1 MQVLTT
7 SRRPGEDNRRCTKTV
22 EQRLAKHK
30 KMFEKFMK
38 YPIDVF
44 REGDFS
50 FGIPLPGLLIVVLLG
65 VLVATTIW
73 AYRRTRGRTRRGFR
87 GVLIFFRTL
96 VLCFLAFCLLKP
108 LLTIYD
114 TNPDD
119 SYLLVM
125 IDRSKSMQITD
136 SVDTETR
143 IRRANKLLFG
153 DESQDS
159 DSLLTQLNAKFKTRL
174 FAFDTAAKRI
184 SSQALTA
191 ADGESTD
198 IPNALNEALDELQ
211 GIPLSGVVLLTD
223 GADRSGTDIAKLAL
237 QTRERK
243 LPIHTVGI
251 GSEAG
256 TADLELVKVDVPR
269 TAEED
274 FPVEMWATVRRRGY
288 KGKKVNVQLT
298 SNGRIL
304 KSIPV
309 DMDEVEPQGAS
320 KETRTARVP
329 IKFTPRQPG
338 TLRYEVHVLPE
349 TDEAVP
355 QNNTKTFLLKV
366 APSKRVKILF
376 VDGKPRQEFKHIKR
390 SLKEDANIQLTDRFL
405 KDGNKYG
412 GTRSG
417 TEPDFDDYYPDSKE
431 VLFSF
436 DAIIIGNVAASHFTK
451 QELENT
457 VEFVRTRG
465 GGLLMLGGAD
475 SLGNHELAES
485 YLNTP
490 IAQLLPV
497 ELELG
502 ASPPPP
508 APRGRSS
515 REGYKLQLTPDGKV
529 EPLMALADTP
539 MENLARWDIQE
550 PLLGYSKV
558 KRAKPGALV
567 LAEHPT
573 ERNQFGKRILVATQ
587 NYNAGRVM
595 VFTPN
600 SSWRWQMLQSHQDET
615 HQRFWRQVAKW
626 LTTAP
631 KEHLKLDIAKT
642 AYTLKEPVVIQVTA
656 TDRRF
661 EPTNQARLRAVLI
674 DETGKRKEIRLEPV
688 LGEDGLYSARF
699 IPNRYGEYTVTATGT
714 LNGEALGEQQTL
726 FEVKPSYAEFS
737 NAELNVALLKALAEG
752 SGGKYYPLEEASQ
765 LVQQIP
771 LVESAT
777 STITDV
783 DIWDMPLIFAL
794 LLAMLGL
801 EWFLRKRVGL
811 V

>member
-1 MQVLTT
+1 
-7 SRRPGEDNRRCTKTV
+7 
-22 EQRLAKHK
+22 
-30 KMFEKFMK
+30 MFEKFMK

-65 VLVATTIW
+65 VLLAATIW
-73 AYRRTRGRTRRGFR
+73 AYRSTRGRTRRGLR
-87 GVLIFFRTL
+87 GVLIFFRAL
-96 VLCFLAFCLLKP
+96 VLCALAFCLLKP
-108 LLTIYD
+108 FLTIYD

-125 IDRSKSMQITD
+125 VDRSKSMQITD
-136 SVDTETR
+136 AVNTETR
-143 IRRANKLLFG
+143 LHRANKLLFG
-153 DESQDS
+153 EENQDS
-159 DSLLTQLNAKFKTRL
+159 GALLAQLNAKFKARL
-174 FAFDTAAKRI
+174 FAFDTGAKRI
-184 SSQALTA
+184 PSEALTDA
-191 ADGESTD
+191 NGESTD

-256 TADLELVKVDVPR
+256 TDDLELVKVDVPR

-274 FPVEMWATVRRRGY
+274 FPVEMWATVKRRGY
-288 KGKKVNVQLT
+288 KGKKVNLQLT
-298 SNGRIL
+298 HNGRIL
-304 KSIPV
+304 TSLPV
-309 DMDEVEPQGAS
+309 DMDKVEPQGTS
-320 KETRTARVP
+320 KETRTVRVP

-338 TLRYEVHVLPE
+338 TQRYGVHVLPD
-349 TDEAVP
+349 TNADEAVP

-390 SLKEDANIQLTDRFL
+390 ALKEDPNIQLTDRFL
-405 KDGNKYG
+405 KNDSEYG
-412 GTRSG
+412 GTQTG
-417 TEPDFDDYYPDSKE
+417 TELVFNDYYPDSKE
-431 VLFSF
+431 ALFYF

-465 GGLLMLGGAD
+465 GGLLMLGGAE

-502 ASPPPP
+502 SPPPPP
-508 APRGRSS
+508 APRGRAS
-515 REGYKLQLTPDGKV
+515 REGYQLQLTPDGKV

-539 MENLARWDIQE
+539 GENLARWESQK

-573 ERNQFGKRILVATQ
+573 ERNQFGKRILLATQ

-600 SSWRWQMLQSHQDET
+600 SSWRWQMLQSHQDES

-642 AYTLKEPVVIQVTA
+642 AYTLKEPVVIEVTA
-656 TDRRF
+656 TDQGF
-661 EPTNQARLRAVLI
+661 EPTNQAKLRTVI
-674 DETGKRKEIRLEPV
+674 VDETGKRKELRLEQV

-714 LNGEALGEQQTL
+714 LNGESLGEQQSL

-783 DIWDMPLIFAL
+783 DIWDMPLIFGL

-801 EWFLRKRVGL
+801 EWFVRKRVGL

>member
-1 MQVLTT
+1 
-7 SRRPGEDNRRCTKTV
+7 
-22 EQRLAKHK
+22 
-30 KMFEKFMK
+30 MFEKFMK

-44 REGDFS
+44 QEGDFS

-65 VLVATTIW
+65 VLVAATIW
-73 AYRRTRGRTRRGFR
+73 AYRSTRGRTRRGFR
-87 GVLIFFRTL
+87 GVLIFFRAL

-119 SYLLVM
+119 SYLVVM
-125 IDRSKSMQITD
+125 VDSSKSMQITD
-136 SVDTETR
+136 SINTATR
-143 IRRANKLLFG
+143 LQRANKLLFG
-153 DESQDS
+153 DEGQDS
-159 DSLLTQLNAKFKTRL
+159 DSLLAQLNAKFKVRL
-174 FAFDTAAKRI
+174 FAFDTVAKRI
-184 SSQALTA
+184 PSEALTN

-223 GADRSGTDIAKLAL
+223 GVDKSGTNIAKLAL

-256 TADLELVKVDVPR
+256 TDDLELVKVDVPR

-274 FPVEMWATVRRRGY
+274 FPVEMWATVKRRGY

-304 KSIPV
+304 KSNPV
-309 DMDEVEPQGAS
+309 DMDEVEPQGVL

-329 IKFTPRQPG
+329 IKFTPREPG
-338 TLRYEVHVLPE
+338 TRRYEVHVLLE
-349 TDEAVP
+349 ADEAVP

-366 APSKRVKILF
+366 APSKKVKILF

-390 SLKEDANIQLTDRFL
+390 ALKEDPNIQLTDRFL
-405 KDGNKYG
+405 KTSDGKYG
-412 GTRSG
+412 GTQTESG
-417 TEPDFDDYYPDSKE
+417 QNFGFYPDSKE
-431 VLFSF
+431 ELFDF
-436 DAIIIGNVAASHFTK
+436 DAIIIGNVAASYFTK

-475 SLGNHELAES
+475 SLGNPELSAS

-502 ASPPPP
+502 SPPPPP

-515 REGYKLQLTPDGKV
+515 SEGYQLQLTSDGKI

-539 MENLARWDIQE
+539 TENLARWESQQ

-573 ERNQFGKRILVATQ
+573 ERNKFGKRILLATQ

-600 SSWRWQMLQSHQDET
+600 SSWRWQMLQPHEDEN
-615 HQRFWRQVAKW
+615 HERFWRQVAKW

-631 KEHLKLDIAKT
+631 KEHLKLDIPKT
-642 AYTLKEPVVIQVTA
+642 AYTLKEPVVIEVTA
-656 TDRRF
+656 TDGEF
-661 EPTNQARLRAVLI
+661 ELTNQAKLRAVLV
-674 DETGKRKEIRLEPV
+674 DETGKRKELRLEQV

-714 LNGEALGEQQTL
+714 LNGESLGEQQSL
-726 FEVKPSYAEFS
+726 FEVKTSYAEFS
-737 NAELNVALLKALAEG
+737 NAELNVALLKTLAEG

-765 LVQQIP
+765 LVYRIP

-783 DIWDMPLIFAL
+783 DIWDMPLIFGL

>member
-1 MQVLTT
+1 
-7 SRRPGEDNRRCTKTV
+7 
-22 EQRLAKHK
+22 
-30 KMFEKFMK
+30 MFEKFMK

-65 VLVATTIW
+65 VLLAATIW
-73 AYRRTRGRTRRGFR
+73 AYRSTRGRTRRGLR
-87 GVLIFFRTL
+87 GVLIFFRAL
-96 VLCFLAFCLLKP
+96 VLCALAFCLLKP
-108 LLTIYD
+108 FLTIYD

-125 IDRSKSMQITD
+125 VDRSKSMQITD
-136 SVDTETR
+136 AVNTETR
-143 IRRANKLLFG
+143 LHRANKLLFG
-153 DESQDS
+153 EESQDS
-159 DSLLTQLNAKFKTRL
+159 DALLAQLNAKFKARL
-174 FAFDTAAKRI
+174 FAFDTGAKRI
-184 SSQALTA
+184 PSEALTDA
-191 ADGESTD
+191 NGESTD

-256 TADLELVKVDVPR
+256 TDDLELVKVDVPR

-274 FPVEMWATVRRRGY
+274 FPVEMWATVKRRGY
-288 KGKKVNVQLT
+288 KGKKVNLQLT
-298 SNGRIL
+298 NNGRIL
-304 KSIPV
+304 TSLPV
-309 DMDEVEPQGAS
+309 DMDKVEPRGTS
-320 KETRTARVP
+320 KETRTVRVP

-338 TLRYEVHVLPE
+338 TQRYGVHVLLD
-349 TDEAVP
+349 TNADEAVP

-390 SLKEDANIQLTDRFL
+390 ALKEDPNIQLTDRFL
-405 KDGNKYG
+405 KNDSEYG
-412 GTRSG
+412 GTQTG
-417 TEPDFDDYYPDSKE
+417 TEPVFNDYYPDSKE
-431 VLFSF
+431 ALFYF

-465 GGLLMLGGAD
+465 GGLLMLGGAE

-502 ASPPPP
+502 SPPPPP
-508 APRGRSS
+508 APRGRAS
-515 REGYKLQLTPDGKV
+515 REGYQLQLTPDGKV

-539 MENLARWDIQE
+539 GENLARWESQK

-573 ERNQFGKRILVATQ
+573 ERNQFGKRILLATQ

-600 SSWRWQMLQSHQDET
+600 SSWRWQMLQSHQDES

-631 KEHLKLDIAKT
+631 KEHLKLHIAKT
-642 AYTLKEPVVIQVTA
+642 AYTLKEPVVIEVTA
-656 TDRRF
+656 TDQGF
-661 EPTNQARLRAVLI
+661 EPTNQAKLRTVI
-674 DETGKRKEIRLEPV
+674 VDETGKRKELRLEQV

-714 LNGEALGEQQTL
+714 LNSESLGEQQSL

-783 DIWDMPLIFAL
+783 DIWDMPLIFGL

-801 EWFLRKRVGL
+801 EWFVRKRVGL

>member
-1 MQVLTT
+1 
-7 SRRPGEDNRRCTKTV
+7 
-22 EQRLAKHK
+22 
-30 KMFEKFMK
+30 MFEKFMK

-44 REGDFS
+44 QEGDFS

-65 VLVATTIW
+65 VLVAATIW
-73 AYRRTRGRTRRGFR
+73 AYRSTRGRTRRGFR
-87 GVLIFFRTL
+87 GVLIFFRAL

-108 LLTIYD
+108 FLTIYD

-119 SYLLVM
+119 SYLVVM
-125 IDRSKSMQITD
+125 VDSSKSMQITD
-136 SVDTETR
+136 SINTATR
-143 IRRANKLLFG
+143 LQRANKLLFG
-153 DESQDS
+153 DEGQDS
-159 DSLLTQLNAKFKTRL
+159 DSLLAQLNAKFKVRL
-174 FAFDTAAKRI
+174 FAFDTVAKRI
-184 SSQALTA
+184 PSEALTN

-223 GADRSGTDIAKLAL
+223 GVDRSGTNIAKLAL

-256 TADLELVKVDVPR
+256 TDDLELVKVDVPR

-274 FPVEMWATVRRRGY
+274 FPVEMWATVKRRGY

-304 KSIPV
+304 KSSPV

-329 IKFTPRQPG
+329 IKFTPREPG
-338 TLRYEVHVLPE
+338 TQRYEVHVLLE
-349 TDEAVP
+349 ADEAVP

-366 APSKRVKILF
+366 APSKKVKILF

-390 SLKEDANIQLTDRFL
+390 ALKEDPNIQLTDRFL
-405 KDGNKYG
+405 KTSDGKYG
-412 GTRSG
+412 GTQTESG
-417 TEPDFDDYYPDSKE
+417 QNFGFYPDSKE
-431 VLFSF
+431 ELFDF
-436 DAIIIGNVAASHFTK
+436 DAIIIGNVAASYFTK

-475 SLGNHELAES
+475 SLGNPELSAS

-502 ASPPPP
+502 SPPPPP

-515 REGYKLQLTPDGKV
+515 SEGYQLQLTSDGKI

-539 MENLARWDIQE
+539 TENLARWESQQ

-573 ERNQFGKRILVATQ
+573 ERNKFGKRILLATQ

-600 SSWRWQMLQSHQDET
+600 SSWRWQMLQPHEDEN
-615 HQRFWRQVAKW
+615 HERFWRQVAKW

-631 KEHLKLDIAKT
+631 KEHLKLDIPKT
-642 AYTLKEPVVIQVTA
+642 AYTLKEPVVIEVTA
-656 TDRRF
+656 TDGEF
-661 EPTNQARLRAVLI
+661 ELTNQAKLRAVLV
-674 DETGKRKEIRLEPV
+674 DEIGKRKELRLEQV

-714 LNGEALGEQQTL
+714 LNGESLGEQQSL
-726 FEVKPSYAEFS
+726 FEVKTSYAEFS
-737 NAELNVALLKALAEG
+737 NAELNVALLKTLAEG

-765 LVQQIP
+765 LVYRIP

-783 DIWDMPLIFAL
+783 DIWDMPLIFGL

>member
-1 MQVLTT
+1 MHKNRGTT
-7 SRRPGEDNRRCTKTV
+7 PRET
-22 EQRLAKHK
+22 Q

-73 AYRRTRGRTRRGFR
+73 AYRSTRGRTRRGFR
-87 GVLIFFRTL
+87 GVLIFFRAL

-136 SVDTETR
+136 SVNTETR

-159 DSLLTQLNAKFKTRL
+159 DSLLAQLNAKFKTRL

-274 FPVEMWATVRRRGY
+274 FPLEMWATVRRRGY

-515 REGYKLQLTPDGKV
+515 REEYKLQLTPDGKV

-539 MENLARWDIQE
+539 MENLARWEIQE

-714 LNGEALGEQQTL
+714 LNGESLGEQQTL

>member
-7 SRRPGEDNRRCTKTV
+7 SRRPGEDNRRTKTV

-65 VLVATTIW
+65 VLVAATIW
-73 AYRRTRGRTRRGFR
+73 AYRSTRGRTRRGLR
-87 GVLIFFRTL
+87 GVLIFFRAL

-153 DESQDS
+153 DENQDS

-274 FPVEMWATVRRRGY
+274 FPLEMWATVRRRGY

-515 REGYKLQLTPDGKV
+515 REGYKLQLTADGKV

-539 MENLARWDIQE
+539 MENLARWEIQE

-714 LNGEALGEQQTL
+714 LNGESLGEQQTL

>member
-1 MQVLTT
+1 
-7 SRRPGEDNRRCTKTV
+7 
-22 EQRLAKHK
+22 
-30 KMFEKFMK
+30 MFEKFMK

-65 VLVATTIW
+65 VLLAATIW
-73 AYRRTRGRTRRGFR
+73 AYRSTRGRTRRGLR
-87 GVLIFFRTL
+87 GVLIFFRAL
-96 VLCFLAFCLLKP
+96 VLCALAFCLLKP
-108 LLTIYD
+108 FLTIYD

-125 IDRSKSMQITD
+125 VDRSKSMQITD
-136 SVDTETR
+136 AVNTETR
-143 IRRANKLLFG
+143 LHRANKLLFG
-153 DESQDS
+153 EENQDS
-159 DSLLTQLNAKFKTRL
+159 DALLAQLNAKFKARL
-174 FAFDTAAKRI
+174 FAFDTGAKRI
-184 SSQALTA
+184 PSEALTDA
-191 ADGESTD
+191 NGESTD

-256 TADLELVKVDVPR
+256 TDDLELVKVDVPR

-274 FPVEMWATVRRRGY
+274 FPVEMWATVKRRGY
-288 KGKKVNVQLT
+288 KGKKVNLQLT
-298 SNGRIL
+298 NNGRIL
-304 KSIPV
+304 TSLPV
-309 DMDEVEPQGAS
+309 DMDKVEPRGTS
-320 KETRTARVP
+320 KETRTVRVP

-338 TLRYEVHVLPE
+338 TQRYGVHVLLD
-349 TDEAVP
+349 TNADEAVP

-390 SLKEDANIQLTDRFL
+390 ALKEDPNIQLTDRFL
-405 KDGNKYG
+405 KNDSEYG
-412 GTRSG
+412 GTQTG
-417 TEPDFDDYYPDSKE
+417 TEPVFNDYYPDSKE
-431 VLFSF
+431 ALFYF

-465 GGLLMLGGAD
+465 GGLLMLGGAE

-502 ASPPPP
+502 SPPPPP
-508 APRGRSS
+508 APRGRAS
-515 REGYKLQLTPDGKV
+515 REGYQLQLTPDGKV

-539 MENLARWDIQE
+539 GENLARWESQK

-573 ERNQFGKRILVATQ
+573 ERNQFGKRILLATQ

-600 SSWRWQMLQSHQDET
+600 SSWRWQMLQSHQDES

-631 KEHLKLDIAKT
+631 KEHLKLHIAKT
-642 AYTLKEPVVIQVTA
+642 AYTLKEPVVIEVTA
-656 TDRRF
+656 TDQGF
-661 EPTNQARLRAVLI
+661 EPTNQAKLRTVI
-674 DETGKRKEIRLEPV
+674 VDETGKRKELRLEQV

-714 LNGEALGEQQTL
+714 LNGESLGEQQSL

-783 DIWDMPLIFAL
+783 DIWDMPLIFGL

>member
-1 MQVLTT
+1 
-7 SRRPGEDNRRCTKTV
+7 
-22 EQRLAKHK
+22 
-30 KMFEKFMK
+30 MFEKFMK

-87 GVLIFFRTL
+87 GVLIFFRAL

-153 DESQDS
+153 DENQDS

-515 REGYKLQLTPDGKV
+515 REGYKLQLTADGKV

-714 LNGEALGEQQTL
+714 LNGESLGEQQTL

-737 NAELNVALLKALAEG
+737 KAELNVALLKALAEG